1 MFWMPE
7 EERRTLQAES
17 DVRQQIA
24 RKAAAQQRQAEE
36 ERLRQE
42 EQRELERLQRGEPAA
57 QPPWR

>member
-1 MFWMPE
+1 MIWIPE
-7 EERRTLQAES
+7 EERRTLQAEY

-42 EQRELERLQRGEPAA
+42 EQRELDRLQRGEPAA
-57 QPPWR
+57 RPPWR

>member
-7 EERRTLQAES
+7 EERRTLQAEY
-17 DVRQQIA
+17 DVRQQAA

-42 EQRELERLQRGEPAA
+42 EQRELDRLQRGEPAVR
-57 QPPWR
+57 PPWR

>member
-1 MFWMPE
+1 MIWMPE
-7 EERRTLQAES
+7 EERRTLQGEYG
-17 DVRQQIA
+17 VRQQIA

-42 EQRELERLQRGEPAA
+42 EQRELDRLQRGEPAA

>member
-1 MFWMPE
+1 MIWMPE
-7 EERRTLQAES
+7 EERRTLQAEY

-42 EQRELERLQRGEPAA
+42 EQRELDRLQRGEPAA
-57 QPPWR
+57 RPPWR

>member
-1 MFWMPE
+1 MIWMPE
-7 EERRTLQAES
+7 EQRRTLQAQY
-17 DVRQQIA
+17 DVHQQAA

-42 EQRELERLQRGEPAA
+42 EQRELDRLQRGEAAA